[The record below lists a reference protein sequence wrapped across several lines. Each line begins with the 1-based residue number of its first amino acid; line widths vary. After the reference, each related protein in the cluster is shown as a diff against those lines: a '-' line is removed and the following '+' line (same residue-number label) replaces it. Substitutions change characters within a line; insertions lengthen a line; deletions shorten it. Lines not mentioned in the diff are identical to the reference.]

1 MQSEKGKLIIHTGLV
16 PENPVQERQS
26 VRWRSVRHPLQRR
39 RFGKKPEKPEILGI
53 AWEGK
58 RAARQKPERLQEEFD
73 RAQATLLC
81 AAPAKQVEPEEK
93 IPSKEQ
99 ERAAENKRE
108 RLLRKRVRAA
118 MRSGKPR
125 ARARAKMSFS
135 ERLLRNSAVACAL
148 MLGILAV
155 RNLDVPWARAAMGGI
170 EQALTMRIDLDESL
184 GKLTFVRALMP
195 ESVLV
200 FFDLSNQSVYERPV
214 DGTLTQVY
222 SQERPWLEFECPE
235 GSEVKA
241 AEAGEVLVVAE
252 LTNGDWGVMIDHGEG
267 KETVYAYLS
276 EPEIAV
282 GDQVERGQ
290 RLGALSGEQ
299 AYFEARENG
308 EPCDPTELLGF

>member
-53 AWEGK
+53 AWEEK
-58 RAARQKPERLQEEFD
+58 RAGRQKTQRLQEDFD
-73 RAQATLLC
+73 RAQETLLC
-81 AAPAKQVEPEEK
+81 AASARQAEPEGKTLSIERQRTAEK
-93 IPSKEQ
+93 
-99 ERAAENKRE
+99 KRE
-108 RLLRKRVRAA
+108 RRLRKRIRVA
-118 MRSGKPR
+118 MRAGKPK
-125 ARARAKMSFS
+125 ARAHSKMTFS

-200 FFDLSNQSVYERPV
+200 FFDLSNQSAYERPV

-241 AEAGEVLVVAE
+241 AEAGEVLIVAE
-252 LTNGDWGVMIDHGEG
+252 LSNGDWGVMLDHGEG
-267 KETVYAYLS
+267 RETVYAYLS
-276 EPEIAV
+276 SPEVAV